1 MTVTITTP
9 ASATATLAD
18 DSTRT
23 IDLGSCRNRD
33 RDGRFVQLVT
43 LAYDTTHRDTGEV
56 VRMVRHIPAHSLRE
70 GSIGKTVARAADR
83 GTVWNIAVR
92 DSHGED
98 ITCDF
103 ACFQY

>member
-1 MTVTITTP
+1 MTATITKAP
-9 ASATATLAD
+9 AILAG

-23 IDLGSCRNRD
+23 IDLGACPNRD

-56 VRMVRHIPAHSLRE
+56 VRMVRHIPARSLRE
-70 GSIGKTVARAADR
+70 GSIGKTLARAADR
-83 GTVWNIAVR
+83 GTVWNIAVL

-98 ITCDF
+98 IACDF